1 MVNNILN
8 ELQERNKSLAEENRQ
23 LKERFGVDEN
33 NILTPAEVRQEI
45 IRALSEGH
53 YTNTPD
59 EKLLDDIMTYYP
71 GQNWPK
77 FCKSFPVKKARQGHI
92 ILLYKFTDY
101 WKNSFKLHGE
111 IGDAKREL
119 FTALQSLGSE
129 ESKKVVATFGEAREK
144 GRKKYGDY
152 DNRELCDITLKEIV
166 KSITE
171 WTVTP
176 DKGFVEAKE
185 LAEQVKE
192 LGKFKE
198 QVESLKKFV
207 MDNLLKD
214 KEKEDEEISYWEKGK
229 LEELLKNI
237 EDKNLNQTVIEVLK
251 KWERDA
257 KAHLDFIEV
266 CEELCSEQRQLLLKE
281 VADKSEMLQTS
292 SNRLA
297 EEISKNTKLQGDLEE
312 KIEIINGNNK
322 RFQEEK
328 KEREELEWQLYLER
342 KSLPLLPKKQNRF
355 KMLGEKIKTKFQH
368 LIKKEFK
375 KQEFTAKVEVLVK

>member
-1 MVNNILN
+1 M
-8 ELQERNKSLAEENRQ
+8 
-23 LKERFGVDEN
+23 
-33 NILTPAEVRQEI
+33 
-45 IRALSEGH
+45 
-53 YTNTPD
+53 
-59 EKLLDDIMTYYP
+59 
-71 GQNWPK
+71 
-77 FCKSFPVKKARQGHI
+77 
-92 ILLYKFTDY
+92 
-101 WKNSFKLHGE
+101 
-111 IGDAKREL
+111 
-119 FTALQSLGSE
+119 
-129 ESKKVVATFGEAREK
+129 
-144 GRKKYGDY
+144 
-152 DNRELCDITLKEIV
+152 
-166 KSITE
+166 
-171 WTVTP
+171 
-176 DKGFVEAKE
+176 EAKE

-375 KQEFTAKVEVLVK
+375 KQEFTAKVEVLVKWSWEN